1 MSTANIVFGGLI
13 ALVIIGGAF
22 FALRLGKVGPSVPKT
37 GGQMPVDTT
46 PENPERHGSLDKQ
59 KRPAAE

>member
-1 MSTANIVFGGLI
+1 MSTADMIFSGLI
-13 ALVIIGGAF
+13 AVALIGGAF

-46 PENPERHGSLDKQ
+46 PESPERHGSLDKQ
-59 KRPAAE
+59 KNPAAE